1 MGRKQLV
8 SSLVHY
14 RAASIKDI
22 AVICRSIVE
31 AGGGINEFLLE
42 GVIPGMRITQLI
54 SAAVLEPS
62 SPLHYSNA
70 VIAERG
76 GVVIAMALAYP
87 SEEFGMREELSVL
100 VPAKRL
106 SHMAALFTNKVI
118 NTFYLHA
125 LWVNPSE
132 RGSGMGREL
141 LDYVNK
147 TGRDRGF
154 DQMSLHVW
162 ADNKIALGLYEG
174 YGFRPVTTIAIGRTE
189 ELNHEGGIILMAT
202 ERYERDC

>member
-1 MGRKQLV
+1 M
-8 SSLVHY
+8 H
-14 RAASIKDI
+14 
-22 AVICRSIVE
+22 
-31 AGGGINEFLLE
+31 
-42 GVIPGMRITQLI
+42 
-54 SAAVLEPS
+54 
-62 SPLHYSNA
+62 
-70 VIAERG
+70 
-76 GVVIAMALAYP
+76 
-87 SEEFGMREELSVL
+87 EELSVL